1 MKSIFKPAIVLLGR
15 LKYSAKFL
23 LILLCFIIPLIF
35 VQLTFLKDLNGKVEV
50 LENQQIGL
58 ELSEKITPLIM
69 YMPQHRGTSSTYLG
83 GRTDVKGKIDEVET
97 KIDKSILVLDD
108 EIKKYSKQ
116 FSIQDDWN
124 EIKDQWE
131 NLKKENLSLAQ
142 ADSFKKHTELIDKI
156 IKYNVKVA
164 EKTQLFPDS
173 NLEKYYLVDC
183 IINKFP
189 VGTEYMGQARGK
201 GSGVLAKKSM
211 TEDDFS
217 VLVFQT
223 KSISSALKGASEQL
237 NYVYEKNA
245 NAKKSLYELDK
256 SSREAGDKLVE
267 ILEKNIIKEKN
278 NLTFDATKYYDT
290 TTVAIDEVFKLYNE
304 TFQVIDDMLVSE
316 KQSLVQESVFMY
328 LLSFITIALLIYIFI
343 GFYLNIRDSISN
355 IQLATS
361 RIAEGDLTV
370 TTNLE
375 SKDEMGQLS
384 NYFNK
389 MSKDLRELV
398 LKIKDASK
406 HVAVSSE
413 GMVLSAGK
421 TAKAAEE
428 VSLTLQKVA
437 DGASEQME
445 SIDEAT
451 DSISKMSQGISNIL
465 INGEEVSKL
474 SQSAFQASKKGTE
487 IVQSVV
493 NQMNEISIGT
503 QETASVIKNLG
514 RHSEEIGKI
523 TEIIKG
529 ISEQTNLLAL
539 NAAIEAARAGE
550 LGRGFAVVSDEVRNL
565 AEQSSIS
572 AEQISSLIQDI
583 QNEMIKAVAST
594 ENEAEKVKVGI
605 DRTNQVSNVF
615 EEIEYAVSNMSMKTK
630 EMSVSMEEISTQNKQ
645 VIKNI
650 EELET
655 TAKGNANSSIETAAA
670 SQEQLAVLEEITK
683 EAKSLSQSA
692 ENLGVAITRFNI

>member
-1 MKSIFKPAIVLLGR
+1 MKNIFKPAIIVLSR
-15 LKYSAKFL
+15 LKYSSKFL
-23 LILLCFIIPLIF
+23 LILFCFIVPLIF
-35 VQLTFLKDLNGKVEV
+35 VQLTFLKDLNGKVKV
-50 LENQQIGL
+50 LENQQVGL
-58 ELSEKITPLIM
+58 GLSEKITPLIM
-69 YMPQHRGTSSTYLG
+69 YMPQHRGISSTYLG
-83 GRTDVKGKIDEVET
+83 GRTDVKGKIDEVESQ
-97 KIDKSILVLDD
+97 IDKSISALDD
-108 EIKKYSKQ
+108 DIKNYNNKFK
-116 FSIQDDWN
+116 IQDDWD

-131 NLKKENLSLAQ
+131 NLKKENLGLVQ

-164 EKTQLFPDS
+164 ETTQLFPDS

-211 TEDDFS
+211 TDDDYS
-217 VLVFQT
+217 LLVFQT
-223 KSISSALKGASEQL
+223 KSIAASLKGASEQL
-237 NYVYEKNA
+237 NYVYEKNLD
-245 NAKKSLYELDK
+245 AKNSLYELDK
-256 SSREAGDKLVE
+256 KSREAGDKLVE
-267 ILEKNIIKEKN
+267 ILEKNIIKEKD
-278 NLTFDATKYYDT
+278 NLTFDSTKYYDT
-290 TTVAIDEVFKLYNE
+290 TTEAIDEVFKLYNE
-304 TFQVIDDMLVSE
+304 TFQVIDGMLASE
-316 KQSLVQESVFMY
+316 KQDLVQERVFMY
-328 LLSFITIALLIYIFI
+328 LLCFITIIMLIYIFA
-343 GFYLNIRDSISN
+343 GFYLNIRDSISD

-361 RIAEGDLTV
+361 KIAEGDLTV
-370 TTNLE
+370 ITNLQ

-398 LKIKDASK
+398 LKIKEASK
-406 HVAVSSE
+406 HVGVSSE
-413 GMVLSAGK
+413 GMVLSANK

-445 SIDEAT
+445 SINEAT
-451 DSISKMSQGISNIL
+451 ESISKMSDGISEIL
-465 INGEEVSKL
+465 INGEEVSRL
-474 SQSAFQASKKGTE
+474 SQSAFEASKKGNE
-487 IVQSVV
+487 IVDSVV

-529 ISEQTNLLAL
+529 ISKQTNLLAL

-550 LGRGFAVVSDEVRNL
+550 LGRGFAVVSGEVRNL

-572 AEQISSLIQDI
+572 AEQISALIQNI
-583 QNEMIKAVAST
+583 QSEMLKAVSST
-594 ENEAEKVKVGI
+594 ENEAEKVKIGI
-605 DRTNQVSNVF
+605 ERTNQVSSVF
-615 EEIEYAVSNMSMKTK
+615 EEIEHAVSDMTTKTK
-630 EMSVSMEEISTQNKQ
+630 EMSDSIEEISIQNRQ

-650 EELET
+650 EVLEK
-655 TAKGNANSSIETAAA
+655 TAKDNANSSIETAGA

-692 ENLGVAITRFNI
+692 ENLGVAITKFKI